1 MSAKLPKELTEA
13 LERDHRLVQ
22 IWNELP
28 RMRQGEVLSKDG
40 WCIIGRLHF
49 IHCLYHEETGIPCTS
64 GLIYS
69 PFGFIYE
76 DDHPNANLWSDDFL
90 DREPDPEASLLHCSK
105 EQEESEE
112 SINPADFED
121 PIQCKA
127 LNWTVKHDRSQKR
140 KKKKKK
146 KRDCI
151 DDADSREE
159 IRRK

>member
-1 MSAKLPKELTEA
+1 MSAKLPKELSEA
-13 LERDHRLVQ
+13 LERDHRLLQ

-28 RMRQGEVLSKDG
+28 RIQQREVLSKDR
-40 WCIIGRLHF
+40 WCIIDRLHF
-49 IHCLYHEETGIPCTS
+49 VHCLYHEKTGTPCIS
-64 GLIYS
+64 RLSYS

-76 DDHPNANLWSDDFL
+76 DDHPDANHWGDGSF
-90 DREPDPEASLLHCSK
+90 DRESDPEASPLHCSN

-146 KRDCI
+146 KDCI